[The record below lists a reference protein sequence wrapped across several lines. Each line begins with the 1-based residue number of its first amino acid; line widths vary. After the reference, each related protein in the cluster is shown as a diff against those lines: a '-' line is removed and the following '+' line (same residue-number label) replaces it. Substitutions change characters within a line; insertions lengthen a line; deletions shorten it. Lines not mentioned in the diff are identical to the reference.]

1 MCQANT
7 VDMTPRSPSY
17 EVCLAKYSKRGLEVF
32 VPSHKIDSTASHLL
46 VLEKLHENNARNK
59 FLVSRELPGTMDVYL
74 RLHIPYG
81 PARKASI
88 IEKSMYQAPPST
100 QGEIAISGDE
110 NGDEVG
116 VIEIGCS
123 LVHCM
128 KD

>member
-32 VPSHKIDSTASHLL
+32 VPSHKIDSTVRSPKQTSPFVLNSSFRRYMNVQSRALKASHLL

-74 RLHIPYG
+74 RYHRR
-81 PARKASI
+81 RKATFKLKRRSWHS
-88 IEKSMYQAPPST
+88 K
-100 QGEIAISGDE
+100 
-110 NGDEVG
+110 
-116 VIEIGCS
+116 
-123 LVHCM
+123 
-128 KD
+128 